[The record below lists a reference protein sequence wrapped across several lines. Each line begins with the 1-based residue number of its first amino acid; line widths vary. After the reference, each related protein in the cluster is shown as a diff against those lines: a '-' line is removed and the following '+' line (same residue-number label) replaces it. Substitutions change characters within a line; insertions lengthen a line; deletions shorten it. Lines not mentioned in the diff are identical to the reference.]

1 MGGIWEERRNSMCK
15 GPGAPGTIVMK
26 LEIREQEGDLG
37 LNKAKEVSMK
47 YSVQCR
53 VSCAQS
59 FGF

>member
-1 MGGIWEERRNSMCK
+1 MCK

-37 LNKAKEVSMK
+37 LSKAKEISMK
-47 YSVQCR
+47 WSVQCC
-53 VSCAQS
+53 VSCAQG